1 MNQQELRLKL
11 GQRLGIGFDG
21 YEIPE
26 DCAKLIREYKI
37 GNVILFR
44 RNVKSKEQLKKL
56 CGDLHRL
63 ITEETGLTPYIMI
76 DEECGS
82 VSRLSHIAA
91 MTPSAMAIGATDD
104 PENAR
109 VIARLI
115 GDELREM
122 GINFNLA
129 PVLDC
134 FTNPD
139 NTVDG
144 NRMFAASPEKVA
156 RFGLAYIRGLHESGI
171 IACGKHFPGHGDTS
185 VDSHLALPIIN
196 KTMDEIRRTELVPF
210 KAAIDAG
217 IDSIMSAHII
227 FTGIEPDAPATVS
240 RKVMTGL
247 LREEMGFEG
256 LILSDAMEMKAVYNL
271 YGIPNG
277 TLRALNAGV
286 DIALICN
293 SLEETAQTARYL
305 EEAYTEGR
313 LTDDELF
320 EHDSRIRR
328 FKSKLPDASG
338 SGEHSPTPEQLAE
351 PARIMEE
358 SITILNA
365 PAGEAWPVPDRN
377 TVVFGTRARRNA
389 LVNDDIELNAA
400 KAFSDAFGCVYAE
413 DAPENP
419 PEKAIVFIGR
429 HPETHK
435 TVEAAKRLIGQGTK
449 LIAVSLF
456 TPGFLDPLPD
466 SVWKVG
472 AWQYDDLSI
481 SALVR
486 FFRRYRKE

>member
-1 MNQQELRLKL
+1 MRPKARPVPGRTGSIGVFIGFAAAEELRLKL
-11 GQRLGIGFDG
+11 GQRLGIGFEG

-37 GNVILFR
+37 GSVILFR
-44 RNVKSKEQLKKL
+44 RNAKSKEQLKKL

-63 ITEETGLTPYIMI
+63 IKEETGLTPYIMI

-196 KTMDEIRRTELVPF
+196 KTMEEIRRTELVPF

-240 RKVMTGL
+240 RKVMT
-247 LREEMGFEG
+247 
-256 LILSDAMEMKAVYNL
+256 NL

-293 SLEETAQTARYL
+293 SLEETAHTARYL
-305 EEAYTEGR
+305 EEAYADGR
-313 LTDDELF
+313 LTDDELL
-320 EHDSRIRR
+320 EHDSRILR

-413 DAPENP
+413 DAPQNA

-486 FFRRYRKE
+486 FCRRYGKE